1 MAYPV
6 SRTAPQTQH
15 EPDKI
20 TSMAKT
26 VAIFHGYGGNKP
38 TSWLSWL
45 NKELTELS
53 ISTIYPS
60 FPFMGSSTIKDWSK
74 EFSKYTQQLKEP
86 ISIVGHSGGTT
97 FAFYVAQ
104 NTDIKIEKM
113 ILVCPLNNIDGA
125 EYNRPGDENQAPFIR
140 NFVHQNFDFD
150 IIKSKVKEFVFI
162 LSDNDHNVPYEE
174 TKKYFQDIFPDA
186 KFITLHN
193 YGHVNEKAGITE
205 LPQVLEELLK

>member
-1 MAYPV
+1 M
-6 SRTAPQTQH
+6 T
-15 EPDKI
+15 
-20 TSMAKT
+20 KT

-45 NKELTELS
+45 NKELMDRS

-60 FPFMGSSTIKDWSK
+60 FPSMGSSTIEKWYEELSNHNRD
-74 EFSKYTQQLKEP
+74 LKEP

-125 EYNRPGDENQAPFIR
+125 EYSRPGDESQAPFIR

-162 LSDNDHNVPYEE
+162 LSDNDSKAPYEL
-174 TKKYFQDIFPDA
+174 TKKYFENIFPNA

-205 LPQVLEELLK
+205 LPQVLGELLK

>member
-1 MAYPV
+1 MA
-6 SRTAPQTQH
+6 Q
-15 EPDKI
+15 K
-20 TSMAKT
+20 

-38 TSWLSWL
+38 SSWLTWL
-45 NKELTELS
+45 NKVLMDRS

-60 FPFMGSSTIKDWSK
+60 FPSMGSSTIQDWYE
-74 EFSKYTQQLKEP
+74 EFSKYTQDIKES
-86 ISIVGHSGGTT
+86 ISIVGHSGGNT
-97 FAFYVAQ
+97 FAFYLVQ
-104 NTDIKIEKM
+104 NADIKVEKM

-125 EYNRPGDENQAPFIR
+125 EYNRPGDESQAPFIR
-140 NFVHQNFDFD
+140 NFVHQNFDFE

-162 LSDNDHNVPYEE
+162 LSDNDLKAPYEQ
-174 TKKYFQDIFPDA
+174 TKKYFENIFPNA